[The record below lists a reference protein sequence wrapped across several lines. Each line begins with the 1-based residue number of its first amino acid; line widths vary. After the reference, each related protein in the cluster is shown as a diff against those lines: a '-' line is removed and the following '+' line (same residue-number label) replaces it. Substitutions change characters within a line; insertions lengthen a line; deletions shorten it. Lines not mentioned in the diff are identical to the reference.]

1 MSTITER
8 KIGEVFQDGNIT
20 LKVEEG
26 NYCIDCFYKSKM
38 GRCTAIDSMISSC
51 SPIDRSDNK
60 NIIFKKIE
68 SNKKE
73 IMRDVILIAGIP
85 NPNNEKDYLKIQTV
99 KSIKEILGLGL
110 KEAKDLVD
118 NIPIALVRRVT
129 DEMAE
134 NLRERFEKEGMKVEV
149 KDTLTNEIVYQTKVP
164 DFEETD
170 SVEEVKI
177 LKERIEAGED
187 VMVKVLEG
195 HEATDIKEPH
205 YWIMG
210 TPDRGDD
217 VYAILKD
224 KDPLIQSKSSIS
236 ANTIEDPSLLLWI
249 SDDHKVSAISTE
261 NNVSLIN
268 LIINNWTELELPWKP
283 KDKELVWVW
292 ENDEFCRRSLIFYDA
307 KNKCCFEENGERN
320 GYDYD
325 NYAPFEGE
333 LPEWAKEALKR
344 LED

>member
-73 IMRDVILIAGIP
+73 IMRDVILKASIP
-85 NPNNEKDYLKIQTV
+85 EQKLLTV
-99 KSIKEILGLGL
+99 KVIKETLGLGL

-118 NIPIALVRRVT
+118 AIPSKIAGNVT
-129 DEMAE
+129 DEKAKE
-134 NLRERFEKEGMKVEV
+134 LVKAFEKEGMRIELRDFFTNKLVYPTNQKVE
-149 KDTLTNEIVYQTKVP
+149 TMEAMT
-164 DFEETD
+164 
-170 SVEEVKI
+170 EV
-177 LKERIEAGED
+177 LK
-187 VMVKVLEG
+187 G
-195 HEATDIKEPH
+195 HTATDIETPR

-217 VYAILKD
+217 TYAILKD
-224 KDPLIQSKSSIS
+224 KDPLIQSKSSVS
-236 ANTIEDPSLLLWI
+236 VNTIEDPSLLLWI
-249 SDDHKVSAISTE
+249 SDDHKISAISTE
-261 NNVSLIN
+261 NNISLIN
-268 LIINNWTELELPWKP
+268 LITKNWTELELPWKP
-283 KDKELVWVW
+283 KNKELIWAW
-292 ENDEFCRRSLIFYDA
+292 DEDSSCRRVLLFYDA
-307 KNKCCFEENGERN
+307 KNNCCFSNNGKNDGPE
-320 GYDYD
+320 YD

-333 LPEWAKEALKR
+333 WPQWAKDALEK